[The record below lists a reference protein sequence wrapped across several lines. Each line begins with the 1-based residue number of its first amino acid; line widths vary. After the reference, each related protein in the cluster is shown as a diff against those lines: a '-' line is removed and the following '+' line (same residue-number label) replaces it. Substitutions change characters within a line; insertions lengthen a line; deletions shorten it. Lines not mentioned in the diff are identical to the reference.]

1 MKAELKN
8 YRQSPRKVRLV
19 ADFLRG
25 KPVDRALEELD
36 FVNKRA
42 APALRK
48 LIVSAR
54 ANAKENNNLNQEQL
68 FIKEIRIDKGFTLKR
83 IRPRARGSAFPIN
96 KRTSI
101 ISISLGQITDKTE
114 DPEKHL
120 KKTKPAEVV
129 SKKKT
134 VKSPKTRDPKKKI
147 VKKPSGKVS
156 KNKKA

>member
-1 MKAELKN
+1 MN
-8 YRQSPRKVRLV
+8 Q
-19 ADFLRG
+19 
-25 KPVDRALEELD
+25 ALEELE
-36 FVNKRA
+36 FINKRT

-68 FIKEIRIDKGFTLKR
+68 FIKEIRVDKGFTLKR

-101 ISISLGQITDKTE
+101 ISISLGQISDPNKESEKRSNKAKTAE
-114 DPEKHL
+114 AVSTRN
-120 KKTKPAEVV
+120 KKEPVKIKDTK
-129 SKKKT
+129 T
-134 VKSPKTRDPKKKI
+134 KI
-147 VKKPSGKVS
+147 VKKQEKNS

>member
-8 YRQSPRKVRLV
+8 YRQSPQKVRLV
-19 ADFLRG
+19 ADLLRG
-25 KPVDRALEELD
+25 KKVNQALEELE
-36 FVNKRA
+36 FINKRT

-68 FIKEIRIDKGFTLKR
+68 FIKEIRVDKGFTLKR

-101 ISISLGQITDKTE
+101 ISISLGQISDPNKESEKRSNKAKTAE
-114 DPEKHL
+114 AVSTRN
-120 KKTKPAEVV
+120 KKEPVKIKDTK
-129 SKKKT
+129 T
-134 VKSPKTRDPKKKI
+134 KI
-147 VKKPSGKVS
+147 VKKQEKNS